1 MYQTVIIGAGQAGLA
16 MGYYLKQIN
25 QSFIILDKNQNIGDE
40 WRKRYD
46 SLVLFTPRMYSS
58 LPGLLLKGDPH
69 DFPVKDE
76 IVQYLNQYVDAF
88 QLPVQLQT
96 EVKRVWKEYNHFY
109 VQTIDEVYEAENVI
123 IASGPF
129 QTPNIPGFAQ
139 QLSSDI
145 LQMHSS
151 QYKNPADLIE
161 GNALVVGGGN
171 SGAQIAVELSNERE
185 TYLSVSQKMKFFP
198 LKIGKK
204 SIFWWFD
211 KLGILKAP
219 SHSWIAKKI
228 QAGGD
233 PIFGSELKGALASG
247 AVIQKS
253 RTVDGDDTAIRFQD
267 QTKLEVQNIIWATGF
282 SLDYSWLEVKE
293 VLNDRGR
300 PLHKRGVTQVDGLYF
315 LGLPWQY
322 RRGSALLQGVGE
334 DAKYIAEHIQKS
346 GGIL

>member
-16 MGYYLKQIN
+16 MGHYLKQFN
-25 QSFIILDKNQNIGDE
+25 QSFIILDKNHEIGDE

-58 LPGLLLKGDPH
+58 LPGLPLEGDPH
-69 DFPVKDE
+69 NFPAKDE
-76 IVQYLNQYVDAF
+76 IAQYLKLYAVAF

-96 EVKRVWKEYNHFY
+96 EVTRVWKEHNRFH
-109 VQTIDEVYEAENVI
+109 VQTNDQEYEAENVV

-129 QTPNIPGFAQ
+129 QTPNIPGFARY
-139 QLSSDI
+139 LSPHI
-145 LQMHSS
+145 LQLHSS
-151 QYKNPADLIE
+151 QYKNPADLVE
-161 GNALVVGGGN
+161 GNVLVVGGGN

-185 TYLSVSQKMKFFP
+185 TYLSVSQKMTFFP
-198 LKIGKK
+198 MKIGNK

-211 KLGILKAP
+211 KAGIYKAP
-219 SHSWIAKKI
+219 RDSWIGKKI

-233 PIFGSELKGALASG
+233 PIFGTELKDALASG

-253 RTVDGDDTAIRFQD
+253 RAVDGESTMIRFQD
-267 QTKLEVQNIIWATGF
+267 HSALEVQNIIWSTGF
-282 SLDYSWLEVKE
+282 TADYSWLEVKGA
-293 VLNDRGR
+293 LNDERR
-300 PLHKRGVTQVDGLYF
+300 PVHQRGVTQIEGLYF

-322 RRGSALLQGVGE
+322 RRGSALLQGVGH

-346 GGIL
+346 GGTL